1 MRKGEI
7 DALNEAQMGGETVE
21 DENMWTTNEGEKF
34 TTEILER
41 FLQQLQTLSIAGIK
55 GFNDK
60 LRDIEPK
67 RHEQLG
73 LRPKVIYILA

>member
-1 MRKGEI
+1 MHLMKHEMR
-7 DALNEAQMGGETVE
+7 GETVE

-55 GFNDK
+55 GFF
-60 LRDIEPK
+60 REPQ

-73 LRPKVIYILA
+73 GRAERGTRGEAP

>member
-1 MRKGEI
+1 MHLMKHE
-7 DALNEAQMGGETVE
+7 MGGETVE

-55 GFNDK
+55 GFFS
-60 LRDIEPK
+60 RTS
-67 RHEQLG
+67 
-73 LRPKVIYILA
+73 AA